1 MKKNRVLTVILVLL
15 VLALAAV
22 VGVIVYKQME
32 YRAGEAFYD
41 SLRGALRRGC
51 LLC

>member
-1 MKKNRVLTVILVLL
+1 MKNHVLVAALVVLT
-15 VLALAAV
+15 LALIAV

-41 SLRGALRRGC
+41 SLRGAMKGYGVC
-51 LLC
+51 